1 MVAGERR
8 DLVAASGSA
17 PVPAGSNR
25 GTALPDDNLNPRH
38 NPRSSDRPGKEALPD
53 RDTGAALRSIY
64 QKTIDEQIPDEMLDL
79 LGKLD

>member
-8 DLVAASGSA
+8 DLVAASCPA

-25 GTALPDDNLNPRH
+25 GTALPDDKH
-38 NPRSSDRPGKEALPD
+38 NSRSSDRPGKETPPD

-64 QKTIDEQIPDEMLDL
+64 QKPTDEHIPDERLDL